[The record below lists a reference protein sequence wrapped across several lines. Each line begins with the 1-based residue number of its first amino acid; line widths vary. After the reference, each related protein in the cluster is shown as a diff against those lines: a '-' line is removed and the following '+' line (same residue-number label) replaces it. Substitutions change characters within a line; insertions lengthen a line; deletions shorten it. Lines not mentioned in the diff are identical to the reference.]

1 MINDLRG
8 FIEACEKKGE
18 LKRIK
23 AEVDWDLELSHVCK
37 LNEARGGG
45 QALLFEKIKGCAGV
59 SVLGSALTT
68 EKRLALS
75 LGMPD
80 NYRLCQQA
88 REWVN
93 LTSKKHTPCVTVAD
107 GPVTENVIEGDK
119 VDLFS
124 LPVPKFAPLD
134 GGRYIG
140 TAVTVVTQDPD
151 AGWTN
156 LGTYRMQLTD
166 KNRCA
171 MQIHHG
177 KHADL
182 MLDRYRELGKP
193 MPAAA
198 VIGEAPILFILSSS
212 TAPWGVSEYD
222 LAGAIRGAPVEVL
235 KSDLTGLLI
244 PSTAEI
250 VLEGEINPD
259 RSTYS
264 QEGPFGEY
272 TGYYS
277 AKAGKEYL
285 EPVFQVKR
293 ILHRNNPIFWITTT
307 GQPINDIHMF
317 GALQISASIWSD
329 LRDMRIPGIQSVYS
343 LPEGCGRLT
352 VVVSV
357 KQRYP
362 GHSTQVGHAIA
373 GSTSGHYRLKNII
386 IVDDDIP
393 ADDLQK
399 VWWAISTRL
408 EAKRGVHVLHGT
420 RGGPLDP
427 AVYIEDREVGSKLIL
442 DATIPFHWDRKPL
455 LTKMDEATLEKV
467 RARWSEY
474 GFEKGS

>member
-1 MINDLRG
+1 MINDLRD
-8 FIEACEKKGE
+8 FIDECEKIGE

-37 LNEARGGG
+37 HNEARGGG
-45 QALLFEKIKGCAGV
+45 KALLFENIKGVSNV
-59 SVLGSALTT
+59 SVLGSSLTT
-68 EKRLALS
+68 DKRLAIA
-75 LGMPD
+75 LGMPHT
-80 NYRLCQQA
+80 YTLCQMA
-88 REWVN
+88 KEWVAQ
-93 LTSKKHTPCVTVAD
+93 TSKDRIPPVEVSE
-107 GPVTENVIEGDK
+107 GPVVENVMEGDS
-119 VDLFS
+119 VDLLS
-124 LPVPKFAPLD
+124 LPVPRFAPED

-140 TAVTVVTQDPD
+140 TAVSIVTQDAD
-151 AGWTN
+151 TGWTN
-156 LGTYRMQLTD
+156 VGTYRMQLLDRNHT
-166 KNRCA
+166 A
-171 MQIHHG
+171 IQIHHG

-198 VIGEAPILFILSSS
+198 VIGSAPVLFLISSS
-212 TAPWGVSEYD
+212 TAPWGVSEYE
-222 LAGAIRGAPVEVL
+222 LASAIRGEPLEVI

-244 PSTAEI
+244 PARAEI

-277 AKAGKEYL
+277 AKAEEEYL
-285 EPVFQVKR
+285 EPVFVVKR
-293 ILHRNNPIFWITTT
+293 VLQRNNPVFWITTT
-307 GQPINDIHMF
+307 GQPITDIHMF
-317 GALQISASIWSD
+317 GALQITASIWSD

-362 GHSTQVGHAIA
+362 GHSTQVGYAVA

-393 ADDLQK
+393 ADDIQK
-399 VWWAISTRL
+399 VLWAVSTRL
-408 EAKRGVHVLHGT
+408 EAKRGVHVLQGT

-427 AVYIEDREVGSKLIL
+427 AVNIEEREVGSKLIL

-455 LTKMDEATLEKV
+455 LTRMDEATSEKV
-467 RARWSEY
+467 RKRWKEY
-474 GFEKGS
+474 GFED

>member
-1 MINDLRG
+1 MINDLRD
-8 FIEACEKKGE
+8 FIDGCEKIGE
-18 LKRIK
+18 LKRIN
-23 AEVDWDLELSHVCK
+23 AEVDWNLELSHVCK
-37 LNEARGGG
+37 HNEARGGG
-45 QALLFEKIKGCAGV
+45 KALLFENIKEVRNA

-68 EKRLALS
+68 EKRLAIA

-80 NYRLCQQA
+80 THTLCQLA
-88 REWVN
+88 EEWVA
-93 LTSKKHTPCVTVAD
+93 LTSKDRIPPVKVSE
-107 GPVTENVIEGDK
+107 GPVMENVMEGEG
-119 VDLFS
+119 VDLLS
-124 LPVPKFAPLD
+124 LPVPRFAPED

-140 TAVTVVTQDPD
+140 TAVSVVTEDPD
-151 AGWTN
+151 DGWTN
-156 LGTYRMQLTD
+156 VGTYRIQLLD
-166 KNRCA
+166 RNRTA

-198 VIGEAPILFILSSS
+198 VIGSAPILFLISSS
-212 TAPWGVSEYD
+212 TAPWGVCEYD
-222 LAGAIRGAPVEVL
+222 LAGAIRGEPLEVI
-235 KSDLTGLLI
+235 KSDLTGLMI
-244 PSTAEI
+244 PARAEI

-259 RSTYS
+259 RGTYS
-264 QEGPFGEY
+264 KEGPFGEY

-277 AKAGKEYL
+277 AKGGKEYL
-285 EPVFQVKR
+285 EPVFVVKR

-307 GQPINDIHMF
+307 GQPITDIHML
-317 GALQISASIWSD
+317 GALQITASIWSD

-352 VVVSV
+352 AVVSV

-362 GHSTQVGHAIA
+362 GHTTQVAHAVA

-393 ADDLQK
+393 ADDIQK

-408 EAKRGVHVLHGT
+408 EARRGVHILQGT

-427 AVYIEDREVGSKLIL
+427 AVYIADRDVGSKLIL

-455 LTKMDEATLEKV
+455 LTRMDDETVKKV
-467 RARWSEY
+467 KKRWAEY
-474 GFEKGS
+474 GFED

>member
-1 MINDLRG
+1 MINDLRD
-8 FIEACEKKGE
+8 FIDECEKKGE

-23 AEVDWDLELSHVCK
+23 AEVDWNLELSHICK

-45 QALLFEKIKGCAGV
+45 QALVFENIKGSDDA

-68 EKRLALS
+68 EKRLATA

-80 NYRLCQQA
+80 NYTLCQLA
-88 REWVN
+88 RDWVE
-93 LTSKKHTPCVTVAD
+93 LTSKTSIPPVEVSD
-107 GPVTENVIEGDK
+107 GPIFENVLEGDK
-119 VDLFS
+119 VDLLS

-140 TAVTVVTQDPD
+140 TAVSIATEDPD
-151 AGWTN
+151 TGWTN
-156 LGTYRMQLTD
+156 LGTYRIQLIDETHT
-166 KNRCA
+166 A

-182 MLDRYRELGKP
+182 TLDRYRDLGKP

-198 VIGEAPILFILSSS
+198 IIGTAPIIFLMSSS

-222 LAGAIRGAPVEVL
+222 RAGAIRGEPIEVV
-235 KSDLTGLLI
+235 KSDFTGLLI
-244 PSTAEI
+244 PAKAEI

-259 RSTYS
+259 RSTYTE
-264 QEGPFGEY
+264 EGPFGEY

-277 AKAGKEYL
+277 AKGGKEYL
-285 EPVFQVKR
+285 EPVFKVKR
-293 ILHRNNPIFWITTT
+293 VLHRNNPIFWVTTT
-307 GQPINDIHMF
+307 GQPINDIHMI

-329 LRDMRIPGIQSVYS
+329 LREMRIPGIESVYS
-343 LPEGCGRLT
+343 LPEGCGRLS

-373 GSTSGHYRLKNII
+373 GTTSGHYRLKNII

-393 ADDLQK
+393 ADDIQQVL
-399 VWWAISTRL
+399 WAISTRL
-408 EAKRGVHVLHGT
+408 EAKRGVHILHGT

-427 AVYIEDREVGSKLIL
+427 AVYIAEREVGSKLIL

-455 LTKMDEATLEKV
+455 LTRMDEETVEKV
-467 RARWSEY
+467 KRRWSEY
-474 GFEKGS
+474 GFDD

>member
-1 MINDLRG
+1 MINDLRD
-8 FIEACEKKGE
+8 FIDECEKKGE

-23 AEVDWDLELSHVCK
+23 AEVDWNLELSHICK

-45 QALLFEKIKGCAGV
+45 QALVFEDIKGCEGV

-68 EKRLALS
+68 EKRLATALD
-75 LGMPD
+75 MPD
-80 NYRLCQQA
+80 NYTLCQLA
-88 REWVN
+88 RDWVE
-93 LTSKKHTPCVTVAD
+93 LTSKTSIPPVEVSD
-107 GPVTENVIEGDK
+107 GPVLENVVEGDK
-119 VDLFS
+119 VDLLS

-140 TAVTVVTQDPD
+140 TAVSVVTKDPD
-151 AGWTN
+151 KGWTN
-156 LGTYRMQLTD
+156 VGTYRMQLID
-166 KNRCA
+166 ENRVA

-182 MLDRYRELGKP
+182 TLDRHRDLGKP

-198 VIGEAPILFILSSS
+198 VIGGAPIIFLMSSS

-222 LAGAIRGAPVEVL
+222 RAGAIRGEPIEVI
-235 KSDLTGLLI
+235 KSDFTGLLI
-244 PSTAEI
+244 PARAEI
-250 VLEGEINPD
+250 VLEGEIDPD
-259 RSTYS
+259 RSTYTE
-264 QEGPFGEY
+264 EGPFGEY

-277 AKAGKEYL
+277 AKGGKEYL
-285 EPVFQVKR
+285 EPVFKVKR
-293 ILHRNNPIFWITTT
+293 VLHRNNPIFWVTTT
-307 GQPINDIHMF
+307 GQPINDIHMI

-329 LRDMRIPGIQSVYS
+329 LREMRIPGIESVYS

-357 KQRYP
+357 KQLYP

-373 GSTSGHYRLKNII
+373 GTTSGHYRLKNII

-393 ADDLQK
+393 ADDIQQVL
-399 VWWAISTRL
+399 WAISTRL
-408 EAKRGVHVLHGT
+408 EAKRGVHILHGT

-427 AVYIEDREVGSKLIL
+427 AVYIAERDVGSKLIL

-455 LTKMDEATLEKV
+455 LTKMDDETLKKV
-467 RARWSEY
+467 KERWVEY
-474 GFEKGS
+474 GFED

>member
-1 MINDLRG
+1 MINDLRD
-8 FIEACEKKGE
+8 FINESEKKGE
-18 LKRIK
+18 LKRIR

-45 QALLFEKIKGCAGV
+45 QALLFENVKGSKGV

-68 EKRLALS
+68 EKRLAIS
-75 LGMPD
+75 LGVPD

-88 REWVN
+88 REWVK
-93 LTSKKHTPCVTVAD
+93 LTSKENIPPVIVSE
-107 GPVTENVIEGDK
+107 GPVMENVLEGDR

-124 LPVPKFAPLD
+124 LPVPRFAPLD

-140 TAVTVVTQDPD
+140 TAVSIVTQDPD

-156 LGTYRMQLTD
+156 VGTYRMQLTD
-166 KNRCA
+166 RNHSA
-171 MQIHHG
+171 IQIHHG

-198 VIGEAPILFILSSS
+198 IIGTAPILFIMSST
-212 TAPWGVSEYD
+212 TAPWGVCEYD
-222 LAGAIRGAPVEVL
+222 LAGAIRGAPIEVL

-244 PSTAEI
+244 PAAAEI

-259 RSTYS
+259 RSTYGR
-264 QEGPFGEY
+264 EGPFGEY

-285 EPVFQVKR
+285 EPVFHVKR
-293 ILHRNNPIFWITTT
+293 ILHRNNPIFWVTTT
-307 GQPINDIHMF
+307 GQPITDIHMF

-408 EAKRGVHVLHGT
+408 EAKRSVHVLHGT

-427 AVYIEDREVGSKLIL
+427 AVHIEDRDVGSKLIL

-455 LTKMDEATLEKV
+455 LTRMDDAMLERV
-467 RARWSEY
+467 RKRWAEY
-474 GFEKGS
+474 GFDDNP

>member
-1 MINDLRG
+1 MVNDLRD
-8 FIEACEKKGE
+8 FVNECEKKGE

-45 QALLFEKIKGCAGV
+45 QALLFENVKGCKSV

-68 EKRLALS
+68 EKRLAIS
-75 LGMPD
+75 LGVRD
-80 NYRLCQQA
+80 DYRLCQQA
-88 REWVN
+88 REWVK
-93 LTSKKHTPCVTVAD
+93 LTSKENIPPVIVSD
-107 GPVTENVIEGDK
+107 GPVMENVLEGDR

-124 LPVPKFAPLD
+124 LPVPRFAPLD

-140 TAVTVVTQDPD
+140 TAVSIVTQDPD

-156 LGTYRMQLTD
+156 VGTYRMQLTD
-166 KNRCA
+166 RNHSA
-171 MQIHHG
+171 IQIHHG

-198 VIGEAPILFILSSS
+198 IIGEAPILFIMSST

-222 LAGAIRGAPVEVL
+222 LAGAIRGEPMEVL

-244 PSTAEI
+244 PSGAEI

-259 RSTYS
+259 RSTYGK
-264 QEGPFGEY
+264 EGPFGEY

-285 EPVFQVKR
+285 EPIFHVKR
-293 ILHRNNPIFWITTT
+293 ILHRNNPIFWVTTT
-307 GQPINDIHMF
+307 GQPITDIHMF

-408 EAKRGVHVLHGT
+408 EAKRSVHVLHGT

-427 AVYIEDREVGSKLIL
+427 AVHIEDRDVGSKLIL

-455 LTKMDEATLEKV
+455 LTRMDEATLEKV
-467 RARWSEY
+467 RKRWTEY
-474 GFEKGS
+474 GFDENR

>member
-1 MINDLRG
+1 
-8 FIEACEKKGE
+8 
-18 LKRIK
+18 
-23 AEVDWDLELSHVCK
+23 
-37 LNEARGGG
+37 
-45 QALLFEKIKGCAGV
+45 
-59 SVLGSALTT
+59 
-68 EKRLALS
+68 
-75 LGMPD
+75 
-80 NYRLCQQA
+80 
-88 REWVN
+88 
-93 LTSKKHTPCVTVAD
+93 
-107 GPVTENVIEGDK
+107 
-119 VDLFS
+119 
-124 LPVPKFAPLD
+124 VPKFAPLD

-140 TAVTVVTQDPD
+140 TAVTVVTQEPD
-151 AGWTN
+151 TGWTN

-166 KNRCA
+166 RNRSA
-171 MQIHHG
+171 IQIHHG

-193 MPAAA
+193 MLAAA
-198 VIGEAPILFILSSS
+198 VIGEAPLLFILSSS

-222 LAGAIRGAPVEVL
+222 LAGAMRGEPVEVL

-250 VLEGEINPD
+250 VLEGEISPD
-259 RSTYS
+259 RSTYAK
-264 QEGPFGEY
+264 EGPFGEY

-277 AKAGKEYL
+277 AKSGKEYL
-285 EPVFQVKR
+285 EPVFKVKR

-455 LTKMDEATLEKV
+455 LTRMDEATLEKV
-467 RARWSEY
+467 RKRWAEY
-474 GFEKGS
+474 GFDHTS

>member
-1 MINDLRG
+1 MINDLRD
-8 FIEACEKKGE
+8 FVKECEIREE
-18 LKRIK
+18 LKRIN

-45 QALLFEKIKGCAGV
+45 KALLFENIKDVKDA

-68 EKRLALS
+68 EKRLAIA
-75 LGMPD
+75 LGMPESHT
-80 NYRLCQQA
+80 LCQLA
-88 REWVN
+88 EEWVT
-93 LTSKKHTPCVTVAD
+93 LTSKDKIPPVEVSD
-107 GPVTENVIEGDK
+107 GPVMENVMEGDS
-119 VDLFS
+119 VDLLS
-124 LPVPKFAPLD
+124 LPVPRFAPED

-140 TAVTVVTQDPD
+140 TAISIVTEDPD
-151 AGWTN
+151 TGWTN
-156 LGTYRMQLTD
+156 VGTYRMQLLD
-166 KNRCA
+166 RNRTA

-182 MLDRYRELGKP
+182 MLERYRELGKP
-193 MPAAA
+193 MPVA
-198 VIGEAPILFILSSS
+198 VAIGTEPILFLMSSS
-212 TAPWGVSEYD
+212 TAPWGVCEYD
-222 LAGAIRGAPVEVL
+222 LAGAIRGEPLEVIR
-235 KSDLTGLLI
+235 SDLTGLLI
-244 PSTAEI
+244 PARAEI

-264 QEGPFGEY
+264 KEGPFGEY

-285 EPVFQVKR
+285 EPVFVVKR
-293 ILHRNNPIFWITTT
+293 VLHRNNPVFWITTT

-317 GALQISASIWSD
+317 GALQITASIWSD

-362 GHSTQVGHAIA
+362 GHTTQVAHAIA

-386 IVDDDIP
+386 IVDEDIP
-393 ADDLQK
+393 ADDIQK

-408 EAKRGVHVLHGT
+408 EARRGVHVLQGT

-427 AVYIEDREVGSKLIL
+427 AVYIENRDVGSKLIL
-442 DATIPFHWDRKPL
+442 DATIPMHWDRKPL
-455 LTKMDEATLEKV
+455 LTRMDEETVHKV
-467 RARWSEY
+467 KRRWQEY
-474 GFEKGS
+474 GFED

>member
-1 MINDLRG
+1 MINDLRD
-8 FIEACEKKGE
+8 FIHECERKDE

-23 AEVDWDLELSHVCK
+23 AEVDWDLEISHIAK

-45 QALLFEKIKGCAGV
+45 QALLFENIKECNGI
-59 SVLGSALTT
+59 SLLSSALTT
-68 EKRLALS
+68 ARRLALA
-75 LGMPD
+75 LGMPQ
-80 NYRLCQQA
+80 NYSLCRMAQD
-88 REWVN
+88 WVQ
-93 LTSKKHTPCVTVAD
+93 LTSKAKVPPLEVQD
-107 GPVTENVIEGDK
+107 GPILENVMVGEE
-119 VDLFS
+119 VNLLS
-124 LPVPKFAPLD
+124 LPSPRFAPLD
-134 GGRYIG
+134 GGRYLG
-140 TAVTVVTQDPD
+140 TAVSVVTKDPD
-151 AGWTN
+151 QGWTN
-156 LGTYRMQLTD
+156 LGTYRMQLID
-166 KNRCA
+166 KTRSA
-171 MQIHHG
+171 IQIHHG

-182 MLDRYRELGKP
+182 MLGRYRELGQK

-198 VIGEAPILFILSSS
+198 VIGGPPVLFLMSST
-212 TAPWGVSEYD
+212 TAPWGVGEYE
-222 LAGAIRGAPVEVL
+222 LAGALRGAPVEVI

-244 PSTAEI
+244 PARAEI
-250 VLEGEINPD
+250 ILEGEIDPD
-259 RSTYS
+259 KKSYV

-285 EPVFQVKR
+285 EPVFHVKR
-293 ILHRNNPIFWITTT
+293 ILHRNNPVFWITTT
-307 GQPINDIHMF
+307 GKPITDIHML
-317 GALQISASIWSD
+317 GALQITASIWSD

-343 LPEGCGRLT
+343 LPECCGRLT

-362 GHSTQVGHAIA
+362 GHSTQVGHAVA

-393 ADDLQK
+393 ADDIQK
-399 VWWAISTRL
+399 VLWAIGTRL

-455 LTKMDEATLEKV
+455 LTDMDEMMFQKV
-467 RARWSEY
+467 RTRWAEY
-474 GFEKGS
+474 GFDD